1 MIRLSVPSGTRCAH
15 LYPHQDFPVPHQQL
29 YSTVSHPSVVRFLAE
44 LHLEYLCQL
53 MPEADE
59 QGNAV
64 LIHLQPGNYRK
75 SFALYYAW
83 YLEKQWFAPQS
94 PVFHPM
100 QGPLSSSYPVSI
112 GMKEDGTVMMRTL
125 CP

>member
-1 MIRLSVPSGTRCAH
+1 
-15 LYPHQDFPVPHQQL
+15 
-29 YSTVSHPSVVRFLAE
+29 
-44 LHLEYLCQL
+44 
-53 MPEADE
+53 MPEGDE

-64 LIHLQPGNYRK
+64 PIHLQPGNYRK
-75 SFALYYAW
+75 SFALYYAR
-83 YLEKQWFAPQS
+83 YLEKQWFASQS